1 MTGVEAPGPVRPR
14 RPPPSHRL
22 RSLPTRT
29 RVIIGVATVGII
41 VAAGVA
47 NGLTKSPA
55 AAPTNV
61 IVDEGPAPQFRVPA
75 VASAK
80 RSVELVEYEGRPI
93 LLNFWGSWCPPC
105 RAELPLLS
113 SAARTDSRVQFVGMD
128 LEDTRTAGLATMR
141 RYQIPYVSGFDPQD
155 TVADLYSLRGT
166 PTTIFINSRGHIVGR
181 YEGALNASRLNWWL
195 THLK

>member
-1 MTGVEAPGPVRPR
+1 VTGERGPGVVTARR
-14 RPPPSHRL
+14 RPPPSRRL

-29 RVIIGVATVGII
+29 RVIIGAATVGII

-47 NGLTKSPA
+47 NGLTKSPVPA
-55 AAPTNV
+55 NAL
-61 IVDEGPAPQFRVPA
+61 VDEGPAPQFRVTA
-75 VASAK
+75 VASAR

-105 RAELPLLS
+105 RTELPLLS
-113 SAARTDSRVQFVGMD
+113 SAARHDSKVRFIGMD
-128 LEDTRTAGLATMR
+128 LEDTRSAALATMR

-166 PTTIFINSRGHIVGR
+166 PTTIFIDSRGHVVGR
-181 YEGALNASRLNWWL
+181 YEGALNASRLHWWL